1 MGTEAD
7 NHDMVGVYLIGS
19 NLCDFGLVT
28 VTEAIPRQTT
38 WLKTPVLTVVC
49 GIQGKSYYLPLF
61 MSMK

>member
-7 NHDMVGVYLIGS
+7 NHDMVGAYLVGS

-38 WLKTPVLTVVC
+38 WLKNPALTVVC
-49 GIQGKSYYLPLF
+49 GIQGKSYYLSLF